1 LDYNINSIKKEGY
14 FGGTMQRG
22 QSLGDILLDKK
33 KITQAQLD
41 DAKRWQR
48 THPNEKIS
56 AILLSRG
63 IITEETMLSA
73 MAERFN
79 TSYVNTELVVRR
91 PEILKNVPEQIVK
104 RYTIM
109 PLDVKNNQI
118 VIATHDPHD
127 ISAFEDIK
135 MVTKMDVG
143 FILAPQSIIESAIDK
158 YYTNAGSFFVSTEA
172 ESRSVQMTS
181 AATQAKMTEI
191 ENRVDNTP
199 VVKLINSLIT
209 QAYMRRASD
218 IHIEP
223 FEEQILV
230 RMRIDGELVECMRLD
245 ISTLNSIVSRCK
257 ILAGINIA
265 EKRIPQD
272 GRIDFN
278 NGDINIDLRV
288 NTLPTIYGEKVNMR
302 LLATEDAALITL
314 PDLGMP
320 DKLFK
325 QFSKIIKAPNG
336 IILVTGPTGSGKST
350 TLYAVLSELNQP
362 NVNITTV
369 EDPVEKQI
377 FGVNQVQ
384 TNAKAGLTFASGLRA
399 ILRQDPDIV
408 MIGEIRDTE
417 TAEIAIRAAI
427 TGHLVLS
434 TLHTNDAASS
444 IVRLIDM
451 GVAGYMVASSLNC
464 VVAQRLVKKLCPDC
478 KKTRK
483 ITPEEQELLE
493 DKEITELCEPVGC
506 PRCAN
511 TGFKGR
517 TAIYE
522 IIEIDNELK
531 RMISE
536 GKTTDELRDF
546 ARSHGATFLADSIRT
561 LIKNGTT
568 SISEYYRLIYSI

>member
-1 LDYNINSIKKEGY
+1 
-14 FGGTMQRG
+14 MQRG
-22 QSLGDILLDKK
+22 VSLGDILLEKGH
-33 KITQAQLD
+33 ITKAHLE
-41 DAKRWQR
+41 DAKRWQK

-63 IITEETMLSA
+63 IITEECMLSA

-79 TSYVNTELVVRR
+79 TTYLNTELVVRR

-104 RYTIM
+104 KHCIM
-109 PLDVKNNQI
+109 PIDIKTGQI
-118 VIATHDPHD
+118 IIATHDPHD
-127 ISAFEDIK
+127 IGAFEDVK
-135 MVTKMDVG
+135 MVARMDVG
-143 FILAPQSIIESAIDK
+143 FVLAPKRIIESAIDK
-158 YYTNAGSFFVSTEA
+158 YYTNAGNFFVSDDATQKV
-172 ESRSVQMTS
+172 VQTTS
-181 AATQAKMTEI
+181 AATQQKLSEI
-191 ENRVDNTP
+191 ESRVDNTP

-272 GRIDFN
+272 GRIDFD
-278 NGDINIDLRV
+278 NGDISIDLRV

-320 DKLFK
+320 EHLFK
-325 QFSKIIKAPNG
+325 QFSRIIKAPNG

-350 TLYAVLSELNQP
+350 TLYAVLSELNKP

-444 IVRLIDM
+444 IIRLIDM
-451 GVAGYMVASSLNC
+451 GVASYMVASSVNC
-464 VVAQRLVKKLCPDC
+464 VVAQRLVKKLCPEC
-478 KKTRK
+478 KRRRE
-483 ITPEEQELLE
+483 IRPEEAALLH
-493 DKEITELCEPVGC
+493 DDSITHLYEPVGC
-506 PRCAN
+506 PRCGN

-522 IIEIDNELK
+522 IIEIDNDLR

-536 GKTTDELRDF
+536 GKNTEEIREF
-546 ARSHGATFLADSIRT
+546 AKEHGATFLEDSIKS
-561 LIKNGTT
+561 LIRDGTT
-568 SISEYYRLIYSI
+568 SISEFYRLIYSI

>member
-1 LDYNINSIKKEGY
+1 
-14 FGGTMQRG
+14 MQRG
-22 QSLGDILLDKK
+22 ASLGDILIEKGFVK
-33 KITQAQLD
+33 QAQLD
-41 DAKRWQR
+41 DAKRWQK

-63 IITEETMLSA
+63 IITEDAMLSA

-79 TSYVNTELVVRR
+79 TTYINTELVVRR

-104 RYTIM
+104 KHCIM
-109 PLDVKNNQI
+109 PLDVKAGQI
-118 VIATHDPHD
+118 IIATHDPHD
-127 ISAFEDIK
+127 IGAFEDVK
-135 MVTKMDVG
+135 MVTRMDVG
-143 FILAPQSIIESAIDK
+143 FVLAPQRIIESAIEK
-158 YYTNAGSFFVSTEA
+158 YYTNAGNFFVSDEA
-172 ESRSVQMTS
+172 TQKVVQQTS
-181 AATQAKMTEI
+181 AATQQKLSEI
-191 ENRVDNTP
+191 ESRVDNTP

-320 DKLFK
+320 DKLFE
-325 QFSKIIKAPNG
+325 QFSRIIKAPNG

-350 TLYAVLSELNQP
+350 TLYAVLSELNKP

-451 GVAGYMVASSLNC
+451 GVASYMVASSVNC
-464 VVAQRLVKKLCPDC
+464 VVAQRLVKKLCPEC
-478 KKTRK
+478 KRK
-483 ITPEEQELLE
+483 REIKAEEAALLKDQSITH
-493 DKEITELCEPVGC
+493 IYEPVGC
-506 PRCAN
+506 PRCGN
-511 TGFKGR
+511 TGYKGR

-522 IIEIDNELK
+522 IIEIDSDLR

-536 GKTTDELRDF
+536 GRTTEEIRDF
-546 ARSHGATFLADSIRT
+546 AKEHGATFLEDSIRT
-561 LIKNGTT
+561 LIGNGTT
-568 SISEYYRLIYSI
+568 SMSEFYRLIYSI

>member
-1 LDYNINSIKKEGY
+1 
-14 FGGTMQRG
+14 MQRG
-22 QSLGDILLDKK
+22 SSLGDILLEKGYVNK
-33 KITQAQLD
+33 AQLE
-41 DAKRWQR
+41 DAKRWQK

-63 IITEETMLSA
+63 IITEECMLSA

-79 TSYVNTELVVRR
+79 TTYLNTELVVRR

-104 RYTIM
+104 KHCII
-109 PLDVKNNQI
+109 PLDIKAGQI
-118 VIATHDPHD
+118 IIATHDPHD
-127 ISAFEDIK
+127 IGAFEDVK
-135 MVTKMDVG
+135 MVSRMDVG
-143 FILAPQSIIESAIDK
+143 FVLAPKRIIESAIDK
-158 YYTNAGSFFVSTEA
+158 YYTNAGNFFVSDDATQKV
-172 ESRSVQMTS
+172 VQTTS
-181 AATQAKMTEI
+181 AATQQKLSEI
-191 ENRVDNTP
+191 ESRVDNTP

-272 GRIDFN
+272 GRIDFD
-278 NGDINIDLRV
+278 NGDISIDLRV

-320 DKLFK
+320 EQLFK
-325 QFSKIIKAPNG
+325 QFSRIIKAPNG

-350 TLYAVLSELNQP
+350 TLYAVLSELNKP

-444 IVRLIDM
+444 IIRLIDM
-451 GVAGYMVASSLNC
+451 GVASYMVASSVNC
-464 VVAQRLVKKLCPDC
+464 VVAQRLVKKLCPEC
-478 KKTRK
+478 KRRRE
-483 ITPEEQELLE
+483 IRPEEAALLH
-493 DKEITELCEPVGC
+493 DDSITHLYEPVGC
-506 PRCAN
+506 PRCGN

-522 IIEIDNELK
+522 IIEIDNDLR

-536 GKTTDELRDF
+536 GKNTEEIREF
-546 ARSHGATFLADSIRT
+546 AKEHGATFLEDSIKS
-561 LIKNGTT
+561 LIKDGTT
-568 SISEYYRLIYSI
+568 SISEFYRLIYSI

>member
-1 LDYNINSIKKEGY
+1 
-14 FGGTMQRG
+14 MQRG
-22 QSLGDILLDKK
+22 ASLGDILIEKGFVK
-33 KITQAQLD
+33 QAQLD
-41 DAKRWQR
+41 DAKRWQK

-63 IITEETMLSA
+63 IITEDAMLSA

-79 TSYVNTELVVRR
+79 TTYINTELVVRR

-104 RYTIM
+104 KHCIM
-109 PLDVKNNQI
+109 PLDVKAGQI
-118 VIATHDPHD
+118 IIATHDPHD
-127 ISAFEDIK
+127 IGAFEDVK
-135 MVTKMDVG
+135 MVTRMDVG
-143 FILAPQSIIESAIDK
+143 FVLAPQRIIESAIEK
-158 YYTNAGSFFVSTEA
+158 YYTNAGNFFVSDEA
-172 ESRSVQMTS
+172 TQKVVQQTS
-181 AATQAKMTEI
+181 AATQQKLSEI
-191 ENRVDNTP
+191 ESRVDNTP

-320 DKLFK
+320 DKLFD
-325 QFSKIIKAPNG
+325 QFSRIIKAPNG

-350 TLYAVLSELNQP
+350 TLYAVLSELNKP

-451 GVAGYMVASSLNC
+451 GVASYMVASSVNC
-464 VVAQRLVKKLCPDC
+464 VVAQRLVKKLCPEC
-478 KKTRK
+478 KRK
-483 ITPEEQELLE
+483 REIKAEEAALLKDSSITH
-493 DKEITELCEPVGC
+493 IYEPVGC
-506 PRCAN
+506 PRCGN
-511 TGFKGR
+511 TGYKGR

-522 IIEIDNELK
+522 IIEIDSDLR

-536 GKTTDELRDF
+536 GRTTEEIRDF
-546 ARSHGATFLADSIRT
+546 AKEHGATFLEDSIRT
-561 LIKNGTT
+561 LIGNGTT
-568 SISEYYRLIYSI
+568 SMSEFYRLIYSI

>member
-1 LDYNINSIKKEGY
+1 
-14 FGGTMQRG
+14 MQRG
-22 QSLGDILLDKK
+22 VSLGDILLEKGH
-33 KITQAQLD
+33 ITKAQLE
-41 DAKRWQR
+41 DAKRWQK

-63 IITEETMLSA
+63 IITEECMLSA

-79 TSYVNTELVVRR
+79 TTYLNTELVVRR

-104 RYTIM
+104 KHCIM
-109 PLDVKNNQI
+109 PIDIKAGQI
-118 VIATHDPHD
+118 IIATHDPHD
-127 ISAFEDIK
+127 IGAFEDVK
-135 MVTKMDVG
+135 MVARMDVG
-143 FILAPQSIIESAIDK
+143 FVLAPKRIIESAIDK
-158 YYTNAGSFFVSTEA
+158 YYTNAGNFFVSDEA
-172 ESRSVQMTS
+172 TQKVVQTTS
-181 AATQAKMTEI
+181 AATQQKLSEI
-191 ENRVDNTP
+191 ESRVDNTP

-272 GRIDFN
+272 GRIDFD
-278 NGDINIDLRV
+278 NGDISIDLRV

-320 DKLFK
+320 EHLFK
-325 QFSKIIKAPNG
+325 QFSRIIKAPNG

-350 TLYAVLSELNQP
+350 TLYAVLSELNKP

-444 IVRLIDM
+444 IIRLIDM
-451 GVAGYMVASSLNC
+451 GVASYMVASSVNC
-464 VVAQRLVKKLCPDC
+464 VVAQRLVKKLCPEC
-478 KKTRK
+478 KRRRE
-483 ITPEEQELLE
+483 IRPEEAALLH
-493 DKEITELCEPVGC
+493 DDSITHLYEPVGC
-506 PRCAN
+506 PRCGN

-522 IIEIDNELK
+522 IIEIDNDLR

-536 GKTTDELRDF
+536 GKNTEEIREF
-546 ARSHGATFLADSIRT
+546 AKEHGATFLEDSIKS
-561 LIKNGTT
+561 LIKDGAT
-568 SISEYYRLIYSI
+568 SISEFYRLIYSI

>member
-1 LDYNINSIKKEGY
+1 MHQEDS
-14 FGGTMQRG
+14 MQRG
-22 QSLGDILLDKK
+22 ASLGDILLEKGF
-33 KITQAQLD
+33 ITKAQLD
-41 DAKRWQR
+41 DAKRWQK

-63 IITEETMLSA
+63 IITEDTMLSA

-104 RYTIM
+104 KHTIM
-109 PLDVKNNQI
+109 PLDIKNSQI
-118 VIATHDPHD
+118 IIATHDPHD
-127 ISAFEDIK
+127 IGAFEDMK

-143 FILAPQSIIESAIDK
+143 FILAPQRIIESAIEK
-158 YYTNAGSFFVSTEA
+158 YYTNAGTFFVSDDATQK
-172 ESRSVQMTS
+172 VIQTTS
-181 AATQAKMTEI
+181 AETQKKMTEI

-230 RMRIDGELVECMRLD
+230 RMRIDGELIECMRLD

-272 GRIDFN
+272 GRIDFD
-278 NGDINIDLRV
+278 NGDISIDLRV

-302 LLATEDAALITL
+302 LLATEDASLITL

-320 DKLFK
+320 AELFK

-350 TLYAVLSELNQP
+350 TLYAVLSELNRP

-451 GVAGYMVASSLNC
+451 GVAAYMVASSVNC
-464 VVAQRLVKKLCPDC
+464 VVAQRLVKKLCPEC
-478 KKTRK
+478 KRRREVKT
-483 ITPEEQELLE
+483 EESELLR
-493 DKEITELCEPVGC
+493 DDTITELYDPVGC
-506 PRCAN
+506 PRCGN
-511 TGFKGR
+511 TGYKGR

-522 IIEIDNELK
+522 IIEITSDLR

-536 GKTTDELRDF
+536 GHTTEEIRDF
-546 ARSHGATFLADSIRT
+546 AREHGATFLEDSIRT
-561 LIKNGTT
+561 LIANGTT
-568 SISEYYRLIYSI
+568 SINEFYRLIYSI

>member
-1 LDYNINSIKKEGY
+1 
-14 FGGTMQRG
+14 MQRG
-22 QSLGDILLDKK
+22 SSLGDILLEKGYVNK
-33 KITQAQLD
+33 AQLE
-41 DAKRWQR
+41 DAKRWQK

-56 AILLSRG
+56 SILLSRG
-63 IITEETMLSA
+63 IITEECMLSA

-79 TSYVNTELVVRR
+79 TTYLNTELVVRR

-104 RYTIM
+104 KHCIM
-109 PLDVKNNQI
+109 PLDIKAGQI
-118 VIATHDPHD
+118 IIATHDPHD
-127 ISAFEDIK
+127 IGAFEDVK
-135 MVTKMDVG
+135 MVSRMDVG
-143 FILAPQSIIESAIDK
+143 FVLAPKRIIESAIDK
-158 YYTNAGSFFVSTEA
+158 YYTNAGNFFVSDDATQKV
-172 ESRSVQMTS
+172 VQTTS
-181 AATQAKMTEI
+181 AATQQKLSEI
-191 ENRVDNTP
+191 ESRVDNTP

-223 FEEQILV
+223 FAEQILV

-272 GRIDFN
+272 GRIDFD
-278 NGDINIDLRV
+278 NGDISIDLRV

-320 DKLFK
+320 EHLFK
-325 QFSKIIKAPNG
+325 QFSRIIKAPNG

-350 TLYAVLSELNQP
+350 TLYAVLSELNKP

-444 IVRLIDM
+444 IIRLIDM
-451 GVAGYMVASSLNC
+451 GVASYMVASSVNC
-464 VVAQRLVKKLCPDC
+464 VVAQRLVKKLCPEC
-478 KKTRK
+478 KRRRE
-483 ITPEEQELLE
+483 IRPEEAALLH
-493 DKEITELCEPVGC
+493 DDSITHLYEPVGC
-506 PRCAN
+506 PRCGN

-522 IIEIDNELK
+522 IIEIDNDLR

-536 GKTTDELRDF
+536 GKNTEEIREF
-546 ARSHGATFLADSIRT
+546 AKEHGATFLEDSIKS
-561 LIKNGTT
+561 LIRDGAT
-568 SISEYYRLIYSI
+568 SISEFYRLIYSI

>member
-1 LDYNINSIKKEGY
+1 
-14 FGGTMQRG
+14 MQRG
-22 QSLGDILLDKK
+22 ASLGDILLEKGFVK
-33 KITQAQLD
+33 QAQLD
-41 DAKRWQR
+41 DAKRWQK

-63 IITEETMLSA
+63 IITEDAMLSA

-79 TSYVNTELVVRR
+79 TTYINTELVVRR

-104 RYTIM
+104 KHCIM
-109 PLDVKNNQI
+109 PLDVKAGQI
-118 VIATHDPHD
+118 IIATHDPHD
-127 ISAFEDIK
+127 IGAFEDVK
-135 MVTKMDVG
+135 MVTRMDVG
-143 FILAPQSIIESAIDK
+143 FVLAPQRIIESAIEK
-158 YYTNAGSFFVSTEA
+158 YYTNAGNFFVSDEA
-172 ESRSVQMTS
+172 TQKVVQQTS
-181 AATQAKMTEI
+181 AATQQKLSEI
-191 ENRVDNTP
+191 ESRVDNTP

-320 DKLFK
+320 DKLFD
-325 QFSKIIKAPNG
+325 QFSRIIKAPNG

-350 TLYAVLSELNQP
+350 TLYAVLSELNKP

-451 GVAGYMVASSLNC
+451 GVASYMVASSVNC
-464 VVAQRLVKKLCPDC
+464 VVAQRLVKKLCPEC
-478 KKTRK
+478 KRK
-483 ITPEEQELLE
+483 REIKAEEAALLKDSSITH
-493 DKEITELCEPVGC
+493 IYEPVGC
-506 PRCAN
+506 PRCGN
-511 TGFKGR
+511 TGYKGR

-522 IIEIDNELK
+522 IIEIDSDLR

-536 GKTTDELRDF
+536 GRTTEEIRDF
-546 ARSHGATFLADSIRT
+546 AKEHGATFLEDSIRT
-561 LIKNGTT
+561 LIGNGTT
-568 SISEYYRLIYSI
+568 SMSEFYRLIYSI

>member
-1 LDYNINSIKKEGY
+1 
-14 FGGTMQRG
+14 MQRG
-22 QSLGDILLDKK
+22 ASLGDILIEKGFVK
-33 KITQAQLD
+33 QAQLD
-41 DAKRWQR
+41 DAKRWQK

-63 IITEETMLSA
+63 IITEDAMLSA

-79 TSYVNTELVVRR
+79 TTYINTELVVRR

-104 RYTIM
+104 KHCIM
-109 PLDVKNNQI
+109 PLDVKAGQI
-118 VIATHDPHD
+118 IIATHDPHD
-127 ISAFEDIK
+127 IGAFEDVK
-135 MVTKMDVG
+135 MVTRMDVG
-143 FILAPQSIIESAIDK
+143 FVLAPQRIIESAIEK
-158 YYTNAGSFFVSTEA
+158 YYTNAGNFFVSDEA
-172 ESRSVQMTS
+172 TQKVVQQTS
-181 AATQAKMTEI
+181 AATQQKLSEI
-191 ENRVDNTP
+191 ESRVDNTP

-320 DKLFK
+320 DKLFE
-325 QFSKIIKAPNG
+325 QFSRIIKAPNG

-350 TLYAVLSELNQP
+350 TLYAVLSELNKP

-451 GVAGYMVASSLNC
+451 GVASYMVASSVNC
-464 VVAQRLVKKLCPDC
+464 VVAQRLVKKLCPEC
-478 KKTRK
+478 KRK
-483 ITPEEQELLE
+483 REIKAEEAALLKDLSITH
-493 DKEITELCEPVGC
+493 IYEPVGC
-506 PRCAN
+506 PRCGN
-511 TGFKGR
+511 TGYKGR

-522 IIEIDNELK
+522 IIEIDSDLR

-536 GKTTDELRDF
+536 GRTTEEIRDF
-546 ARSHGATFLADSIRT
+546 AKEHGATFLEDSIRT
-561 LIKNGTT
+561 LIGNGTT
-568 SISEYYRLIYSI
+568 SMSEFYRLIYSI

>member
-1 LDYNINSIKKEGY
+1 
-14 FGGTMQRG
+14 MQRG
-22 QSLGDILLDKK
+22 SSLGDILLEKGYVNK
-33 KITQAQLD
+33 AQLE
-41 DAKRWQR
+41 DAKRWQK

-63 IITEETMLSA
+63 IITEECMLSA

-79 TSYVNTELVVRR
+79 TTYLNTELVVRR

-104 RYTIM
+104 KHCIM
-109 PLDVKNNQI
+109 PIDIKAGQI
-118 VIATHDPHD
+118 IIATHDPHD
-127 ISAFEDIK
+127 IGAFEDVK
-135 MVTKMDVG
+135 MVARMDVG
-143 FILAPQSIIESAIDK
+143 FVLAPQRIIESAIDK
-158 YYTNAGSFFVSTEA
+158 YYTNAGNFFVSDEA
-172 ESRSVQMTS
+172 TQKVVQTTS
-181 AATQAKMTEI
+181 AATQQKLSEI
-191 ENRVDNTP
+191 ESRVDNTP

-272 GRIDFN
+272 GRIDFD
-278 NGDINIDLRV
+278 NGDISIDLRV

-320 DKLFK
+320 EHLFK
-325 QFSKIIKAPNG
+325 QFSRIIKAPNG

-350 TLYAVLSELNQP
+350 TLYAVLSELNKP

-444 IVRLIDM
+444 IIRLIDM
-451 GVAGYMVASSLNC
+451 GVASYMVASSVNC
-464 VVAQRLVKKLCPDC
+464 VVAQRLVKKLCPEC
-478 KKTRK
+478 KRRRE
-483 ITPEEQELLE
+483 IRPEEAALLH
-493 DKEITELCEPVGC
+493 DDSITHLYEPVGC
-506 PRCAN
+506 PRCGN

-522 IIEIDNELK
+522 IIEIDNDLR

-536 GKTTDELRDF
+536 GKNTEEIREF
-546 ARSHGATFLADSIRT
+546 AKEHGATFLEDSIKS
-561 LIKNGTT
+561 LIRDGAT
-568 SISEYYRLIYSI
+568 SISEFYRLIYSI

>member
-1 LDYNINSIKKEGY
+1 
-14 FGGTMQRG
+14 MQKG
-22 QSLGDILLDKK
+22 ISLGDILLEKK
-33 KITQAQLD
+33 QITQAQLD
-41 DAKRWQR
+41 DAKRWQK
-48 THPNEKIS
+48 THPNEKVS

-63 IITEETMLSA
+63 IITEDMMLAA

-79 TSYVNTELVVRR
+79 TTYINTELVVRR

-104 RYTIM
+104 RHCIM
-109 PLDVKNNQI
+109 PLDIKNAQI
-118 VIATHDPHD
+118 IIATHDPHD

-143 FILAPQSIIESAIDK
+143 FVLAPKSIIESAIEK
-158 YYTNAGSFFVSTEA
+158 YYTNAGSFFVSTDA
-172 ESRSVQMTS
+172 EQKTIQMTS

-191 ENRVDNTP
+191 ESRVDNTP

-223 FEEQILV
+223 FAEQILV

-245 ISTLNSIVSRCK
+245 VATLNSIVSRCK

-265 EKRIPQD
+265 EKRVPQD

-278 NGDINIDLRV
+278 NGDIDIDLRV
-288 NTLPTIYGEKVNMR
+288 STLPTIYGEKVNMR

-408 MIGEIRDTE
+408 MIGEIRDSE

-444 IVRLIDM
+444 IVRLIDI
-451 GVAGYMVASSLNC
+451 GVAPYMVAASVNC
-464 VVAQRLVKKLCPDC
+464 VVAQRLVKKLCPEC
-478 KKTRK
+478 KKRRK
-483 ITPEEQELLE
+483 VTVEEEVLLM
-493 DKEITELCEPVGC
+493 DPSITEVCEPVGC
-506 PRCAN
+506 PRCGN
-511 TGFKGR
+511 
-517 TAIYE
+517 
-522 IIEIDNELK
+522 
-531 RMISE
+531 
-536 GKTTDELRDF
+536 
-546 ARSHGATFLADSIRT
+546 
-561 LIKNGTT
+561 
-568 SISEYYRLIYSI
+568 

>member
-1 LDYNINSIKKEGY
+1 
-14 FGGTMQRG
+14 
-22 QSLGDILLDKK
+22 
-33 KITQAQLD
+33 
-41 DAKRWQR
+41 
-48 THPNEKIS
+48 
-56 AILLSRG
+56 
-63 IITEETMLSA
+63 
-73 MAERFN
+73 
-79 TSYVNTELVVRR
+79 
-91 PEILKNVPEQIVK
+91 
-104 RYTIM
+104 
-109 PLDVKNNQI
+109 
-118 VIATHDPHD
+118 
-127 ISAFEDIK
+127 
-135 MVTKMDVG
+135 
-143 FILAPQSIIESAIDK
+143 
-158 YYTNAGSFFVSTEA
+158 
-172 ESRSVQMTS
+172 
-181 AATQAKMTEI
+181 
-191 ENRVDNTP
+191 
-199 VVKLINSLIT
+199 
-209 QAYMRRASD
+209 
-218 IHIEP
+218 
-223 FEEQILV
+223 
-230 RMRIDGELVECMRLD
+230 MRIDGELVECMRLD

-320 DKLFK
+320 DKLFN
-325 QFSKIIKAPNG
+325 QFSRIIKAPNG

-350 TLYAVLSELNQP
+350 TLYAVLSELNKP

-451 GVAGYMVASSLNC
+451 GVASYMVASSVNC
-464 VVAQRLVKKLCPDC
+464 VVAQRLVKKLCPEC
-478 KKTRK
+478 KRK
-483 ITPEEQELLE
+483 REIKAEEAALLKDPSITH
-493 DKEITELCEPVGC
+493 IYEPVGC
-506 PRCAN
+506 PRCGN
-511 TGFKGR
+511 TGYKGR

-522 IIEIDNELK
+522 IIEIDSDLR

-536 GKTTDELRDF
+536 GRTTEEIRDF
-546 ARSHGATFLADSIRT
+546 AKEHGATFLEDSIRT
-561 LIKNGTT
+561 LIGNGTT
-568 SISEYYRLIYSI
+568 SMSEFYRLIYSI

>member
-1 LDYNINSIKKEGY
+1 
-14 FGGTMQRG
+14 MQRG
-22 QSLGDILLDKK
+22 VSLGDILLEKGYVNK
-33 KITQAQLD
+33 AQLE
-41 DAKRWQR
+41 DAKRWQK

-56 AILLSRG
+56 SILLSRG
-63 IITEETMLSA
+63 IITEECMLSA

-79 TSYVNTELVVRR
+79 TTYLNTELVVRR

-104 RYTIM
+104 KHCIM
-109 PLDVKNNQI
+109 PIDIKAGQI
-118 VIATHDPHD
+118 IIATHDPHD
-127 ISAFEDIK
+127 IGAFEDVK
-135 MVTKMDVG
+135 MVARMDVG
-143 FILAPQSIIESAIDK
+143 FVLAPQRIIESAIDK
-158 YYTNAGSFFVSTEA
+158 YYTNAGNFFVSDEA
-172 ESRSVQMTS
+172 TQKVVQTTS
-181 AATQAKMTEI
+181 AATQQKLSEI
-191 ENRVDNTP
+191 ESRVDNTP

-272 GRIDFN
+272 GRIDFD
-278 NGDINIDLRV
+278 NGDISIDLRV

-320 DKLFK
+320 EHLFK
-325 QFSKIIKAPNG
+325 QFSRIIKAPNG

-350 TLYAVLSELNQP
+350 TLYAVLSELNKP

-444 IVRLIDM
+444 IIRLIDM
-451 GVAGYMVASSLNC
+451 GVASYMVASSVNC
-464 VVAQRLVKKLCPDC
+464 VVAQRLVKKLCPEC
-478 KKTRK
+478 KRRRE
-483 ITPEEQELLE
+483 IRPEEAALLH
-493 DKEITELCEPVGC
+493 DDSITHLYEPVGC
-506 PRCAN
+506 PRCGN

-522 IIEIDNELK
+522 IIEIDNDLR

-536 GKTTDELRDF
+536 GKNTEEIREF
-546 ARSHGATFLADSIRT
+546 AKEHGATFLEDSIKS
-561 LIKNGTT
+561 LIKDGTT
-568 SISEYYRLIYSI
+568 SISEFYRLIYSI

>member
-1 LDYNINSIKKEGY
+1 
-14 FGGTMQRG
+14 MQRG
-22 QSLGDILLDKK
+22 SSLGDILLEKGYVNK
-33 KITQAQLD
+33 AQLE
-41 DAKRWQR
+41 DAKRWQK

-56 AILLSRG
+56 SILLSRG
-63 IITEETMLSA
+63 IITEECMLSA

-79 TSYVNTELVVRR
+79 TTYLNTELVVRR

-104 RYTIM
+104 KHCIM
-109 PLDVKNNQI
+109 PLDIKAGQI
-118 VIATHDPHD
+118 IIATHDPHD
-127 ISAFEDIK
+127 IGAFEDVK
-135 MVTKMDVG
+135 MVSRMDVG
-143 FILAPQSIIESAIDK
+143 FVLAPKRIIESAIDK
-158 YYTNAGSFFVSTEA
+158 YYTNAGNFFVSDDATQKV
-172 ESRSVQMTS
+172 VQTTS
-181 AATQAKMTEI
+181 AATQQKLSEI
-191 ENRVDNTP
+191 ESRVDNTP

-272 GRIDFN
+272 GRIDFD
-278 NGDINIDLRV
+278 NGDISIDLRV

-320 DKLFK
+320 EHLFK
-325 QFSKIIKAPNG
+325 QFSRIIKAPNG

-350 TLYAVLSELNQP
+350 TLYAVLSELNKP

-444 IVRLIDM
+444 IIRLIDM
-451 GVAGYMVASSLNC
+451 GVASYMVASSVNC
-464 VVAQRLVKKLCPDC
+464 VVAQRLVKKLCPEC
-478 KKTRK
+478 KRRRE
-483 ITPEEQELLE
+483 IRPEEAALLH
-493 DKEITELCEPVGC
+493 DDSITHLYEPVGC
-506 PRCAN
+506 PRCGN

-522 IIEIDNELK
+522 IIEIDNDLR

-536 GKTTDELRDF
+536 GKNTEEIREF
-546 ARSHGATFLADSIRT
+546 AKEHGATFLEDSIKS
-561 LIKNGTT
+561 LIKDGAT
-568 SISEYYRLIYSI
+568 SISEFYRLIYSI

>member
-1 LDYNINSIKKEGY
+1 
-14 FGGTMQRG
+14 MQRG
-22 QSLGDILLDKK
+22 SSLGDILLEKGYVNK
-33 KITQAQLD
+33 AQLE
-41 DAKRWQR
+41 DAKRWQK

-63 IITEETMLSA
+63 IITEECMLSA

-79 TSYVNTELVVRR
+79 TTYLNTELVVRR

-104 RYTIM
+104 KHCIM
-109 PLDVKNNQI
+109 PLDIKAGQI
-118 VIATHDPHD
+118 IIATHDPHD
-127 ISAFEDIK
+127 IGAFEDVK
-135 MVTKMDVG
+135 MVSRMDVG
-143 FILAPQSIIESAIDK
+143 FVLAPKRIIESAIDK
-158 YYTNAGSFFVSTEA
+158 YYTNAGNVFVSDDATQKV
-172 ESRSVQMTS
+172 VQTTS
-181 AATQAKMTEI
+181 AATQQKLSEI
-191 ENRVDNTP
+191 ESRVDNTP

-272 GRIDFN
+272 GRIDFD
-278 NGDINIDLRV
+278 NGDISIDLRV

-320 DKLFK
+320 EQLFK
-325 QFSKIIKAPNG
+325 QFSRIIKAPNG

-350 TLYAVLSELNQP
+350 TLYAVLSELNKP

-444 IVRLIDM
+444 IIRLIDM
-451 GVAGYMVASSLNC
+451 GVASYMVASSVNC
-464 VVAQRLVKKLCPDC
+464 VVAQRLVKKLCPEC
-478 KKTRK
+478 KRRRE
-483 ITPEEQELLE
+483 IRPEEAALLH
-493 DKEITELCEPVGC
+493 DDSITHLYEPVGC
-506 PRCAN
+506 PRCGN

-522 IIEIDNELK
+522 IIEIDNDLR

-536 GKTTDELRDF
+536 GKNTEEIREF
-546 ARSHGATFLADSIRT
+546 AKEHGATFLEDSIKS
-561 LIKNGTT
+561 LIKDGTT
-568 SISEYYRLIYSI
+568 SISEFYRLIYSI

>member
-1 LDYNINSIKKEGY
+1 
-14 FGGTMQRG
+14 MQRG
-22 QSLGDILLDKK
+22 SSLGDILLEKGYVNK
-33 KITQAQLD
+33 AQLE
-41 DAKRWQR
+41 DAKRWQK

-63 IITEETMLSA
+63 IITEECMLSA

-79 TSYVNTELVVRR
+79 TTYLNTELVVRR

-104 RYTIM
+104 KHCII
-109 PLDVKNNQI
+109 PLDIKAGQI
-118 VIATHDPHD
+118 IIATHDPHD
-127 ISAFEDIK
+127 IGAFEDVK
-135 MVTKMDVG
+135 MVSRMDVG
-143 FILAPQSIIESAIDK
+143 FVLAPKRIIESAIDK
-158 YYTNAGSFFVSTEA
+158 YYTNAGNFFVSDDATQKV
-172 ESRSVQMTS
+172 VQTTS
-181 AATQAKMTEI
+181 AATQQKLSEI
-191 ENRVDNTP
+191 ESRVDNTP

-223 FEEQILV
+223 FAEQILV

-272 GRIDFN
+272 GRIDFD
-278 NGDINIDLRV
+278 NGDISIDLRV

-320 DKLFK
+320 EQLFK
-325 QFSKIIKAPNG
+325 QFSRIIKAPNG

-350 TLYAVLSELNQP
+350 TLYAVLSELNKP

-444 IVRLIDM
+444 IIRLIDM
-451 GVAGYMVASSLNC
+451 GVASYMVASSVNC
-464 VVAQRLVKKLCPDC
+464 VVAQRLVKKLCPEC
-478 KKTRK
+478 KRRRE
-483 ITPEEQELLE
+483 IRPEEAALLH
-493 DKEITELCEPVGC
+493 DDSITHLYEPVGC
-506 PRCAN
+506 PRCGN

-522 IIEIDNELK
+522 IIEIDNDLR

-536 GKTTDELRDF
+536 GKNTEEIREF
-546 ARSHGATFLADSIRT
+546 AKEHGATFLEDSIKS
-561 LIKNGTT
+561 LIKDGTT
-568 SISEYYRLIYSI
+568 SISEFYRLIYSI

>member
-1 LDYNINSIKKEGY
+1 
-14 FGGTMQRG
+14 MQRG
-22 QSLGDILLDKK
+22 SSLGDILLEKGYVNK
-33 KITQAQLD
+33 AQLE
-41 DAKRWQR
+41 DAKRWQK

-63 IITEETMLSA
+63 IITEECMLSA

-79 TSYVNTELVVRR
+79 TTYLNTELVVRR

-104 RYTIM
+104 KHCIM
-109 PLDVKNNQI
+109 PIDIKAGQI
-118 VIATHDPHD
+118 IIATHDPHD
-127 ISAFEDIK
+127 IGAFEDVK
-135 MVTKMDVG
+135 MVSRMDVG
-143 FILAPQSIIESAIDK
+143 FVLAPKRIIESAIDK
-158 YYTNAGSFFVSTEA
+158 YYTNAGNFFVSDEA
-172 ESRSVQMTS
+172 TQKVVQTTS
-181 AATQAKMTEI
+181 AATQQKLSEI
-191 ENRVDNTP
+191 ESRVDNTP

-272 GRIDFN
+272 GRIDFD
-278 NGDINIDLRV
+278 NGDISIDLRV

-320 DKLFK
+320 EHLFK
-325 QFSKIIKAPNG
+325 QFSRIIKAPNG

-350 TLYAVLSELNQP
+350 TLYAVLSELNKP

-444 IVRLIDM
+444 IIRLIDM
-451 GVAGYMVASSLNC
+451 GVASYMVASSVNC
-464 VVAQRLVKKLCPDC
+464 VVAQRLVKKLCPEC
-478 KKTRK
+478 KRRRE
-483 ITPEEQELLE
+483 IRPEEAALLH
-493 DKEITELCEPVGC
+493 DDSITHLYEPVGC
-506 PRCAN
+506 PRCGN

-522 IIEIDNELK
+522 IIEIDNDLR

-536 GKTTDELRDF
+536 GKNTEEIREF
-546 ARSHGATFLADSIRT
+546 AKEHGATFLEDSIKS
-561 LIKNGTT
+561 LIKDGTT
-568 SISEYYRLIYSI
+568 SISEFYRLIYSI

>member
-1 LDYNINSIKKEGY
+1 MD
-14 FGGTMQRG
+14 RG
-22 QSLGDILLDKK
+22 ISLGEILLQKNQ
-33 KITQAQLD
+33 ITQAQLD
-41 DAKRWQR
+41 DAIRWQK
-48 THPNEKIS
+48 THPNEKVS

-63 IITEETMLSA
+63 IITEDVMLA
-73 MAERFN
+73 ALAERFN
-79 TSYVNTELVVRR
+79 TSYINTELVVRR

-104 RYTIM
+104 RHKIM
-109 PLDVKNNQI
+109 PLDIKNSQI
-118 VIATHDPHD
+118 IIATNNPHD

-143 FILAPQSIIESAIDK
+143 FILAPLRIIESAIEK
-158 YYTNAGSFFVSTEA
+158 YYTNAGNFFVSDEA
-172 ESRSVQMTS
+172 QQKQVQMVS
-181 AATQAKMTEI
+181 ASTQAKMTEI

-199 VVKLINSLIT
+199 VVKLINSIIT

-230 RMRIDGELVECMRLD
+230 RMRIDGDLIECMRLD

-272 GRIDFN
+272 GRIDFI
-278 NGDINIDLRV
+278 NGDIDIDLRV

-302 LLATEDAALITL
+302 LLATDDAALIRL

-320 DKLFK
+320 QKLFE

-350 TLYAVLSELNQP
+350 TLYAVLSELNKP

-384 TNAKAGLTFASGLRA
+384 TNAKAGLTFATGLRA

-408 MIGEIRDTE
+408 MIGEIRDAE

-444 IVRLIDM
+444 IVRLVDI
-451 GVAGYMVASSLNC
+451 GVAPYMVAASLNC

-478 KKTRK
+478 KKKRK
-483 ITPEEQELLE
+483 VHADEEVLLM
-493 DKEITELCEPVGC
+493 DKEIKEVYDPVGC
-506 PRCAN
+506 PRCGN
-511 TGFKGR
+511 TGYKGR

-522 IIEIDNELK
+522 IIEIGPELK

-536 GKTTDELRDF
+536 GHTTDDIRNF
-546 ARSHGATFLADSIRT
+546 AREQGATFLDDSIKA
-561 LIKNGTT
+561 LIKSGVT
-568 SISEYYRLIYSI
+568 SMSEFFRLIYSI

>member
-1 LDYNINSIKKEGY
+1 
-14 FGGTMQRG
+14 MQRG
-22 QSLGDILLDKK
+22 ASLGDILIEKGFIK
-33 KITQAQLD
+33 QAQLD
-41 DAKRWQR
+41 DAKRWQK

-63 IITEETMLSA
+63 IITEDAMLSA

-79 TSYVNTELVVRR
+79 TTYINTELVVRR

-104 RYTIM
+104 KHCIM
-109 PLDVKNNQI
+109 PLDVKAGQI
-118 VIATHDPHD
+118 IIATHDPHD
-127 ISAFEDIK
+127 IGAFEDVK
-135 MVTKMDVG
+135 MVTRMDVG
-143 FILAPQSIIESAIDK
+143 FVLAPQRIIESAIEK
-158 YYTNAGSFFVSTEA
+158 YYTNAGNFFVSDEA
-172 ESRSVQMTS
+172 TQKVVQQTS
-181 AATQAKMTEI
+181 AATQQKLSEI
-191 ENRVDNTP
+191 ESRVDNTP

-320 DKLFK
+320 DKLFE
-325 QFSKIIKAPNG
+325 QFSRIIKAPNG

-350 TLYAVLSELNQP
+350 TLYAVLSELNKP

-451 GVAGYMVASSLNC
+451 GVASYMVASSVNC
-464 VVAQRLVKKLCPDC
+464 VVAQRLVKKLCPEC
-478 KKTRK
+478 KRK
-483 ITPEEQELLE
+483 REIKAEEAALLKDQSITH
-493 DKEITELCEPVGC
+493 IYEPVGC
-506 PRCAN
+506 PRCGN
-511 TGFKGR
+511 TGYKGR

-522 IIEIDNELK
+522 IIEIDSDLR

-536 GKTTDELRDF
+536 GRTTEEIRDF
-546 ARSHGATFLADSIRT
+546 AKEHGATFLEDSIRT
-561 LIKNGTT
+561 LIGNGTT
-568 SISEYYRLIYSI
+568 SMSEFYRLIYSI

>member
-1 LDYNINSIKKEGY
+1 
-14 FGGTMQRG
+14 MQRG
-22 QSLGDILLDKK
+22 VSLGDILLEKGH
-33 KITQAQLD
+33 ITKAQLE
-41 DAKRWQR
+41 DAKRWQK

-63 IITEETMLSA
+63 IITEECMLSA

-79 TSYVNTELVVRR
+79 TSYLNTELVVRR

-104 RYTIM
+104 KHCIM
-109 PLDVKNNQI
+109 PIDIKAGQI
-118 VIATHDPHD
+118 IIATHDPHD
-127 ISAFEDIK
+127 IGAFEDVK
-135 MVTKMDVG
+135 MVARMDVG
-143 FILAPQSIIESAIDK
+143 FVLAPKRIIESAIDK
-158 YYTNAGSFFVSTEA
+158 YYTNAGNFFVSDDATQKV
-172 ESRSVQMTS
+172 VQTTS
-181 AATQAKMTEI
+181 AATQQKLSEI
-191 ENRVDNTP
+191 ESRVDNTP

-272 GRIDFN
+272 GRIDFD
-278 NGDINIDLRV
+278 NGDISIDLRV

-320 DKLFK
+320 EHLFK
-325 QFSKIIKAPNG
+325 QFSRIIKAPNG

-350 TLYAVLSELNQP
+350 TLYAVLSELNKP

-444 IVRLIDM
+444 IIRLIDM
-451 GVAGYMVASSLNC
+451 GVASYMVASSVNC
-464 VVAQRLVKKLCPDC
+464 VVAQRLVKKLCPEC
-478 KKTRK
+478 KRRRE
-483 ITPEEQELLE
+483 IRPEEAALLH
-493 DKEITELCEPVGC
+493 DDSITHLYEPVGC
-506 PRCAN
+506 PRCGN

-522 IIEIDNELK
+522 IIEIDNDLR

-536 GKTTDELRDF
+536 GKNTEEIRDF
-546 ARSHGATFLADSIRT
+546 AKEHGATFLEDSIKS
-561 LIKNGTT
+561 LIKDGTT
-568 SISEYYRLIYSI
+568 SISEFYRLIYSI

>member
-1 LDYNINSIKKEGY
+1 
-14 FGGTMQRG
+14 MQRG
-22 QSLGDILLDKK
+22 SSLGDILLEKGYVNK
-33 KITQAQLD
+33 AQLE
-41 DAKRWQR
+41 DAKRWQK

-56 AILLSRG
+56 SILLSRG
-63 IITEETMLSA
+63 IITEECMLSA

-79 TSYVNTELVVRR
+79 TTYLNTELVVRR

-104 RYTIM
+104 KHCIM
-109 PLDVKNNQI
+109 PIDIKAGQI
-118 VIATHDPHD
+118 IIATHDPHD
-127 ISAFEDIK
+127 IGAFEDVK
-135 MVTKMDVG
+135 MVSRMDVG
-143 FILAPQSIIESAIDK
+143 FVLAPKRIIESAIDK
-158 YYTNAGSFFVSTEA
+158 YYTNAGNFFVSDDATQKV
-172 ESRSVQMTS
+172 VQTTS
-181 AATQAKMTEI
+181 AATQQKLSEI
-191 ENRVDNTP
+191 ESRVDNTP

-272 GRIDFN
+272 GRIDFD
-278 NGDINIDLRV
+278 NGDISIDLRV

-320 DKLFK
+320 EHLFK
-325 QFSKIIKAPNG
+325 QFSRIIKAPNG

-350 TLYAVLSELNQP
+350 TLYAVLSELNKP

-444 IVRLIDM
+444 IIRLIDM
-451 GVAGYMVASSLNC
+451 GVASYMVASSVNC
-464 VVAQRLVKKLCPDC
+464 VVAQRLVKKLCPEC
-478 KKTRK
+478 KRRRE
-483 ITPEEQELLE
+483 IRPEEAALLH
-493 DKEITELCEPVGC
+493 DDSITHLYEPVGC
-506 PRCAN
+506 PRCGN

-522 IIEIDNELK
+522 IIEIDNDLR

-536 GKTTDELRDF
+536 GKNTEEIREF
-546 ARSHGATFLADSIRT
+546 AKEHGATFLEDSIKS
-561 LIKNGTT
+561 LIKDGAT
-568 SISEYYRLIYSI
+568 SISEFYRLIYSI

>member
-1 LDYNINSIKKEGY
+1 
-14 FGGTMQRG
+14 MQRG
-22 QSLGDILLDKK
+22 VSLGDILLEKGH
-33 KITQAQLD
+33 ITKAQLE
-41 DAKRWQR
+41 DAKRWQK

-63 IITEETMLSA
+63 IITEECMLSA

-79 TSYVNTELVVRR
+79 TTYLNTELVVRR

-104 RYTIM
+104 KHCIM
-109 PLDVKNNQI
+109 PIDIKAGQI
-118 VIATHDPHD
+118 IIATHDPHD
-127 ISAFEDIK
+127 IGAFEDVK
-135 MVTKMDVG
+135 MVSRMDVG
-143 FILAPQSIIESAIDK
+143 FVLAPKRIIESAIDK
-158 YYTNAGSFFVSTEA
+158 YYTNAGNFFVSDEA
-172 ESRSVQMTS
+172 TQKVVQTTS
-181 AATQAKMTEI
+181 AATQQKLSEI
-191 ENRVDNTP
+191 ESRVDNTP

-272 GRIDFN
+272 GRIDFD
-278 NGDINIDLRV
+278 NGDISIDLRV

-320 DKLFK
+320 EHLFK
-325 QFSKIIKAPNG
+325 QFSRIIKAPNG

-350 TLYAVLSELNQP
+350 TLYAVLSELNKP

-444 IVRLIDM
+444 IIRLIDM
-451 GVAGYMVASSLNC
+451 GVASYMVASSVNC
-464 VVAQRLVKKLCPDC
+464 VVAQRLVKKLCPEC
-478 KKTRK
+478 KRRRE
-483 ITPEEQELLE
+483 IRPEEAALLH
-493 DKEITELCEPVGC
+493 DDSITHLYEPVGC
-506 PRCAN
+506 PRCGN

-522 IIEIDNELK
+522 IIEIDNDLR

-536 GKTTDELRDF
+536 GKNTEEIREF
-546 ARSHGATFLADSIRT
+546 AKEHGATFLEDSIKS
-561 LIKNGTT
+561 LIKDGTT
-568 SISEYYRLIYSI
+568 SISEFYRLIYSI

>member
-1 LDYNINSIKKEGY
+1 
-14 FGGTMQRG
+14 MQRG
-22 QSLGDILLDKK
+22 VSLGDILLEKGH
-33 KITQAQLD
+33 ITKAQLE
-41 DAKRWQR
+41 DAKRWQK

-63 IITEETMLSA
+63 IITEECMLSA

-79 TSYVNTELVVRR
+79 TTYLNTELVVRR

-104 RYTIM
+104 KHCIM
-109 PLDVKNNQI
+109 PIDIKAGQI
-118 VIATHDPHD
+118 IIATHDPHD
-127 ISAFEDIK
+127 IGAFEDVK
-135 MVTKMDVG
+135 MVSRMDVG
-143 FILAPQSIIESAIDK
+143 FVLAPQRIIESAIDK
-158 YYTNAGSFFVSTEA
+158 YYTNAGNFFVSDDATQKV
-172 ESRSVQMTS
+172 VQTTS
-181 AATQAKMTEI
+181 AATQQKLSEI
-191 ENRVDNTP
+191 ESRVDNTP

-272 GRIDFN
+272 GRIDFD
-278 NGDINIDLRV
+278 NGDISIDLRV

-320 DKLFK
+320 EHLFK
-325 QFSKIIKAPNG
+325 QFSRIIKAPNG

-350 TLYAVLSELNQP
+350 TLYAVLSELNKP

-444 IVRLIDM
+444 IIRLIDM
-451 GVAGYMVASSLNC
+451 GVASYMVASSVNC
-464 VVAQRLVKKLCPDC
+464 VVAQRLVKKLCPEC
-478 KKTRK
+478 KRRRE
-483 ITPEEQELLE
+483 IRPEEAALLH
-493 DKEITELCEPVGC
+493 DDSITHLYEPVGC
-506 PRCAN
+506 PRCGN

-522 IIEIDNELK
+522 IIEIDNDLR

-536 GKTTDELRDF
+536 GKNTEEIREF
-546 ARSHGATFLADSIRT
+546 AKEHGATFLEDSIKS
-561 LIKNGTT
+561 LIKDGTT
-568 SISEYYRLIYSI
+568 SISEFYRLIYSI

>member
-1 LDYNINSIKKEGY
+1 
-14 FGGTMQRG
+14 MQRG
-22 QSLGDILLDKK
+22 ASLGDILIEKGFVK
-33 KITQAQLD
+33 QAQLD
-41 DAKRWQR
+41 DAKRWQK

-63 IITEETMLSA
+63 IITEDAMLSA

-79 TSYVNTELVVRR
+79 TTYINTELVVRR

-104 RYTIM
+104 KHCIM
-109 PLDVKNNQI
+109 PLDVKAGQI
-118 VIATHDPHD
+118 IIATHDPHD
-127 ISAFEDIK
+127 IGAFEDVK
-135 MVTKMDVG
+135 MVTRMDVG
-143 FILAPQSIIESAIDK
+143 FVLAPQRIIESAIEK
-158 YYTNAGSFFVSTEA
+158 YYTNAGNFFVSDE
-172 ESRSVQMTS
+172 
-181 AATQAKMTEI
+181 ATQKVVQQTSVATQQKLSEI
-191 ENRVDNTP
+191 ESRVDNTP

-320 DKLFK
+320 DKLFD
-325 QFSKIIKAPNG
+325 QFSRIIKAPNG

-350 TLYAVLSELNQP
+350 TLYAVLSELNKP

-451 GVAGYMVASSLNC
+451 GVASYMVASSVNC
-464 VVAQRLVKKLCPDC
+464 VVAQRLVKKLCPEC
-478 KKTRK
+478 KRK
-483 ITPEEQELLE
+483 REIKAEEAALLK
-493 DKEITELCEPVGC
+493 DPSSTHIYEPVGC
-506 PRCAN
+506 PRCGN
-511 TGFKGR
+511 TGYKGR

-522 IIEIDNELK
+522 IIEIDSDLR

-536 GKTTDELRDF
+536 GRTTEEIRDF
-546 ARSHGATFLADSIRT
+546 AKEHGATFLEDSIRT
-561 LIKNGTT
+561 LIGNGTT
-568 SISEYYRLIYSI
+568 SMSEFYRLIYSI

>member
-1 LDYNINSIKKEGY
+1 
-14 FGGTMQRG
+14 MQRG
-22 QSLGDILLDKK
+22 VSLGDILLEKGYVNK
-33 KITQAQLD
+33 AQLE
-41 DAKRWQR
+41 DAKRWQK

-63 IITEETMLSA
+63 IITEECMLSA

-79 TSYVNTELVVRR
+79 TTYLNTELVVRR

-104 RYTIM
+104 KHCII
-109 PLDVKNNQI
+109 PLDIKAGQI
-118 VIATHDPHD
+118 IIATHDPHD
-127 ISAFEDIK
+127 IGAFEDVK
-135 MVTKMDVG
+135 MVSRMDVG
-143 FILAPQSIIESAIDK
+143 FVLAPKRIIESAIDK
-158 YYTNAGSFFVSTEA
+158 YYTNAGNFFVSDEA
-172 ESRSVQMTS
+172 TQKVVQTTS
-181 AATQAKMTEI
+181 AATQQKLSEI
-191 ENRVDNTP
+191 ESRVDNTP

-272 GRIDFN
+272 GRIDFD
-278 NGDINIDLRV
+278 NGDISIDLRV

-320 DKLFK
+320 EQLFK
-325 QFSKIIKAPNG
+325 QFSRIIKAPNG

-350 TLYAVLSELNQP
+350 TLYAVLSELNKP

-444 IVRLIDM
+444 IIRLIDM
-451 GVAGYMVASSLNC
+451 GVASYMVASSVNC
-464 VVAQRLVKKLCPDC
+464 VVAQRLVKKLCPEC
-478 KKTRK
+478 KRRRE
-483 ITPEEQELLE
+483 IRPEEAALLH
-493 DKEITELCEPVGC
+493 DDSITHLYEPVGC
-506 PRCAN
+506 PRCGN

-522 IIEIDNELK
+522 IIEIDNDLR

-536 GKTTDELRDF
+536 GKNTEEIREF
-546 ARSHGATFLADSIRT
+546 AKEHGATFLEDSIKS
-561 LIKNGTT
+561 LIKDGTT
-568 SISEYYRLIYSI
+568 SISEFYRLIYSI

>member
-1 LDYNINSIKKEGY
+1 
-14 FGGTMQRG
+14 MQRG
-22 QSLGDILLDKK
+22 ASLGDILLEKGFVK
-33 KITQAQLD
+33 QAQLD
-41 DAKRWQR
+41 DAKRWQK

-63 IITEETMLSA
+63 IITEDAMLSA

-79 TSYVNTELVVRR
+79 TTYINTELVVRR

-104 RYTIM
+104 KHCIM
-109 PLDVKNNQI
+109 PLDVKAGQI
-118 VIATHDPHD
+118 IIATHDPHD
-127 ISAFEDIK
+127 IGAFEDVK
-135 MVTKMDVG
+135 MVTRMDVG
-143 FILAPQSIIESAIDK
+143 FVLAPQRIIESAIEK
-158 YYTNAGSFFVSTEA
+158 YYTNAGNFFVSDEA
-172 ESRSVQMTS
+172 TQKVVQQTS
-181 AATQAKMTEI
+181 AATQQKLSEI
-191 ENRVDNTP
+191 ESRVDNTP

-320 DKLFK
+320 DKLFD
-325 QFSKIIKAPNG
+325 QFSRIIKAPNG

-350 TLYAVLSELNQP
+350 TLYAVLSELNKP

-451 GVAGYMVASSLNC
+451 GVASYMVASSVNC
-464 VVAQRLVKKLCPDC
+464 VVAQRLVKKLCPEC
-478 KKTRK
+478 KRK
-483 ITPEEQELLE
+483 REIKAEEAALLK
-493 DKEITELCEPVGC
+493 DPSTTHIYEPVGC
-506 PRCAN
+506 PRCGN
-511 TGFKGR
+511 TGYKGR

-522 IIEIDNELK
+522 IIEIDSDLR

-536 GKTTDELRDF
+536 GRTTEEIRDF
-546 ARSHGATFLADSIRT
+546 AKEHGATFLEDSIRS
-561 LIKNGTT
+561 LIGNGTT
-568 SISEYYRLIYSI
+568 SMSEFYRLIYSI

>member
-1 LDYNINSIKKEGY
+1 
-14 FGGTMQRG
+14 MQRG
-22 QSLGDILLDKK
+22 SSLGDILLEKGYVNK
-33 KITQAQLD
+33 AQLE
-41 DAKRWQR
+41 DAKRWQK

-63 IITEETMLSA
+63 IITEECMLSA

-79 TSYVNTELVVRR
+79 TSYLNTELVVRR

-104 RYTIM
+104 KHCIM
-109 PLDVKNNQI
+109 PIDIKAGQI
-118 VIATHDPHD
+118 IIATHDPHD
-127 ISAFEDIK
+127 IGAFEDVK
-135 MVTKMDVG
+135 MVARMDVG
-143 FILAPQSIIESAIDK
+143 FVLAPKRIIESAIDK
-158 YYTNAGSFFVSTEA
+158 YYTNAGNFFVSDEA
-172 ESRSVQMTS
+172 TQKVVQTTS
-181 AATQAKMTEI
+181 AATQQKLSEI
-191 ENRVDNTP
+191 ESRVDNTP

-272 GRIDFN
+272 GRIDFD
-278 NGDINIDLRV
+278 NGDISIDLRV

-320 DKLFK
+320 EHLFK
-325 QFSKIIKAPNG
+325 QFSRIIKAPNG

-350 TLYAVLSELNQP
+350 TLYAVLSELNKP

-444 IVRLIDM
+444 IIRLIDM
-451 GVAGYMVASSLNC
+451 GVASYMVASSVNC
-464 VVAQRLVKKLCPDC
+464 VVAQRLVKKLCPEC
-478 KKTRK
+478 KRRRE
-483 ITPEEQELLE
+483 IRPEEAALLH
-493 DKEITELCEPVGC
+493 DDSITHLYEPVGC
-506 PRCAN
+506 PRCGN

-522 IIEIDNELK
+522 IIEIDNDLR

-536 GKTTDELRDF
+536 GKNTEEIREF
-546 ARSHGATFLADSIRT
+546 AKEHGATFLEDSIKS
-561 LIKNGTT
+561 LIKDGTT
-568 SISEYYRLIYSI
+568 SISEFYRLIYSI

>member
-1 LDYNINSIKKEGY
+1 
-14 FGGTMQRG
+14 MQRG
-22 QSLGDILLDKK
+22 SSLGDILLEKGYVNK
-33 KITQAQLD
+33 AQLE
-41 DAKRWQR
+41 DAKRWQK

-56 AILLSRG
+56 SILLSRG
-63 IITEETMLSA
+63 IITEECMLSA

-79 TSYVNTELVVRR
+79 TTYLNTELVVRR

-104 RYTIM
+104 KHCIM
-109 PLDVKNNQI
+109 PLDIKAGQI
-118 VIATHDPHD
+118 IIATHDPHD
-127 ISAFEDIK
+127 IGAFEDVK
-135 MVTKMDVG
+135 MVSRMDVG
-143 FILAPQSIIESAIDK
+143 FVLAPKRIIESAIDK
-158 YYTNAGSFFVSTEA
+158 YYTNAGNFFVSDDATQKV
-172 ESRSVQMTS
+172 VQTTS
-181 AATQAKMTEI
+181 AATQQKLSEI
-191 ENRVDNTP
+191 ESRVDNTP

-223 FEEQILV
+223 FAEQILV

-272 GRIDFN
+272 GRIDFD
-278 NGDINIDLRV
+278 NGDISIDLRV

-320 DKLFK
+320 EQLFK
-325 QFSKIIKAPNG
+325 QFSRIIKAPNG

-350 TLYAVLSELNQP
+350 TLYAVLSELNKP

-444 IVRLIDM
+444 IIRLIDM
-451 GVAGYMVASSLNC
+451 GVASYMVASSVNC
-464 VVAQRLVKKLCPDC
+464 VVAQRLVKKLCPEC
-478 KKTRK
+478 KRRRE
-483 ITPEEQELLE
+483 IRPEEAALLH
-493 DKEITELCEPVGC
+493 DDSITHLYEPVGC
-506 PRCAN
+506 PRCGN

-522 IIEIDNELK
+522 IIEIDNDLR

-536 GKTTDELRDF
+536 GKNTEEIREF
-546 ARSHGATFLADSIRT
+546 AKEHGATFLEDSIKS
-561 LIKNGTT
+561 LIKDGTT
-568 SISEYYRLIYSI
+568 SISEFYRLIYSI

>member
-1 LDYNINSIKKEGY
+1 
-14 FGGTMQRG
+14 MQRG
-22 QSLGDILLDKK
+22 VSLGDILLEKGH
-33 KITQAQLD
+33 ITKAQLE
-41 DAKRWQR
+41 DAKRWQK

-63 IITEETMLSA
+63 IITEECMLSA

-79 TSYVNTELVVRR
+79 TSYLNTELVVRR

-104 RYTIM
+104 KHCIM
-109 PLDVKNNQI
+109 PIDIKAGQI
-118 VIATHDPHD
+118 IIATHDPHD
-127 ISAFEDIK
+127 IGAFEDVK
-135 MVTKMDVG
+135 MVSRMDVG
-143 FILAPQSIIESAIDK
+143 FVLAPKRIIESAIDK
-158 YYTNAGSFFVSTEA
+158 YYTNAGNFFVSDEA
-172 ESRSVQMTS
+172 TQKVVQTTS
-181 AATQAKMTEI
+181 AATQQKLSEI
-191 ENRVDNTP
+191 ESRVDNTP

-272 GRIDFN
+272 GRIDFD
-278 NGDINIDLRV
+278 NGDISIDLRV

-320 DKLFK
+320 EHLFK
-325 QFSKIIKAPNG
+325 QFSRIIKAPNG

-350 TLYAVLSELNQP
+350 TLYAVLSELNKP

-444 IVRLIDM
+444 IIRLIDM
-451 GVAGYMVASSLNC
+451 GVASYMVASSVNC
-464 VVAQRLVKKLCPDC
+464 VVAQRLVKKLCPEC
-478 KKTRK
+478 KRRRE
-483 ITPEEQELLE
+483 IRPEEAALLH
-493 DKEITELCEPVGC
+493 DDSITHLYEPVGC
-506 PRCAN
+506 PRCGN

-522 IIEIDNELK
+522 IIEIDNDLR

-536 GKTTDELRDF
+536 GKNTEEIREF
-546 ARSHGATFLADSIRT
+546 AKEHGATFLEDSIKS
-561 LIKNGTT
+561 LIKDGTT
-568 SISEYYRLIYSI
+568 SISEFYRLIYSI

>member
-1 LDYNINSIKKEGY
+1 
-14 FGGTMQRG
+14 MQRG
-22 QSLGDILLDKK
+22 VSLGDILLEKGH
-33 KITQAQLD
+33 ITKAQLE
-41 DAKRWQR
+41 DAKRWQK

-63 IITEETMLSA
+63 IITEECMLSA

-79 TSYVNTELVVRR
+79 TTYLNTELVVRR

-104 RYTIM
+104 KHCIM
-109 PLDVKNNQI
+109 PIDIKAGQI
-118 VIATHDPHD
+118 IIATHDPHD
-127 ISAFEDIK
+127 IGAFEDVK
-135 MVTKMDVG
+135 MVSRMDVG
-143 FILAPQSIIESAIDK
+143 FVLAPKRIIESAIDK
-158 YYTNAGSFFVSTEA
+158 YYTNAGNFFVSDEA
-172 ESRSVQMTS
+172 TQKVVQTTS
-181 AATQAKMTEI
+181 AATQQKLSEI
-191 ENRVDNTP
+191 ESRVDNTP

-272 GRIDFN
+272 GRIDFD
-278 NGDINIDLRV
+278 NGDISIDLRV

-320 DKLFK
+320 EHLFK
-325 QFSKIIKAPNG
+325 QFSRIIKAPNG

-350 TLYAVLSELNQP
+350 TLYAVLSELNKP

-444 IVRLIDM
+444 IIRLIDM
-451 GVAGYMVASSLNC
+451 GVASYMVASSVNC
-464 VVAQRLVKKLCPDC
+464 VVAQRLVKKLCPEC
-478 KKTRK
+478 KRRRE
-483 ITPEEQELLE
+483 IRPEEAALLH
-493 DKEITELCEPVGC
+493 DDSITHLYEPVGC
-506 PRCAN
+506 PRCGN

-522 IIEIDNELK
+522 IIEIDNDLR

-536 GKTTDELRDF
+536 GKNTEEIREF
-546 ARSHGATFLADSIRT
+546 AKEHGATFLEDSIKS
-561 LIKNGTT
+561 LIRDGAT
-568 SISEYYRLIYSI
+568 SISEFYRLIYSI

>member
-1 LDYNINSIKKEGY
+1 
-14 FGGTMQRG
+14 MQRG
-22 QSLGDILLDKK
+22 SSLGDILLEKGYVNK
-33 KITQAQLD
+33 AQLE
-41 DAKRWQR
+41 DAKRWQK

-63 IITEETMLSA
+63 IITEECMLSA

-79 TSYVNTELVVRR
+79 TSYLNTELVVRR

-104 RYTIM
+104 KHCIM
-109 PLDVKNNQI
+109 PIDIKAGQI
-118 VIATHDPHD
+118 IIATHDPHD
-127 ISAFEDIK
+127 IGAFEDVK
-135 MVTKMDVG
+135 MVSRMDVG
-143 FILAPQSIIESAIDK
+143 FVLAPKRIIESAIDK
-158 YYTNAGSFFVSTEA
+158 YYTNAGNFFVSDEA
-172 ESRSVQMTS
+172 TQKVVQTTS
-181 AATQAKMTEI
+181 AATQQKLSEI
-191 ENRVDNTP
+191 ESRVDNTP

-272 GRIDFN
+272 GRIDFD
-278 NGDINIDLRV
+278 NGDISIDLRV

-320 DKLFK
+320 EHLFK
-325 QFSKIIKAPNG
+325 QFSRIIKAPNG

-350 TLYAVLSELNQP
+350 TLYAVLSELNKP

-444 IVRLIDM
+444 IIRLIDM
-451 GVAGYMVASSLNC
+451 GVASYMVASSVNC
-464 VVAQRLVKKLCPDC
+464 VVAQRLVKKLCPEC
-478 KKTRK
+478 KRRRE
-483 ITPEEQELLE
+483 IRPEEAALLH
-493 DKEITELCEPVGC
+493 DDSITHLYEPVGC
-506 PRCAN
+506 PRCGN

-522 IIEIDNELK
+522 IIEIDNDLR

-536 GKTTDELRDF
+536 GKNTEEIREF
-546 ARSHGATFLADSIRT
+546 AKEHGATFLEDSIKS
-561 LIKNGTT
+561 LIKDGAT
-568 SISEYYRLIYSI
+568 SISEFYRLIYSI

>member
-1 LDYNINSIKKEGY
+1 
-14 FGGTMQRG
+14 MQRG
-22 QSLGDILLDKK
+22 ASLGEILVEKGH
-33 KITQAQLD
+33 INNAQLE
-41 DAKRWQR
+41 DAKRWQK

-63 IITEETMLSA
+63 IITEDTMLSA

-79 TSYVNTELVVRR
+79 TTYINTELVVRR

-104 RYTIM
+104 KHTIM
-109 PLDVKNNQI
+109 PLDIKNSQI
-118 VIATHDPHD
+118 IIATHDPHD
-127 ISAFEDIK
+127 IGAFEDIK

-143 FILAPQSIIESAIDK
+143 FVLAPQRIIESAIDK
-158 YYTNAGSFFVSTEA
+158 YYTNAGTFFVSDDASQKAMQT
-172 ESRSVQMTS
+172 TS
-181 AATQAKMTEI
+181 SATQQKMSEI
-191 ENRVDNTP
+191 ESRVDNTP

-272 GRIDFN
+272 GRIDFD
-278 NGDINIDLRV
+278 NGDISLDLRV

-320 DKLFK
+320 EHLFK

-350 TLYAVLSELNQP
+350 TLYAVLAELNRP

-451 GVAGYMVASSLNC
+451 GVAPYMVGSSVNC

-478 KKTRK
+478 KRRRDIK
-483 ITPEEQELLE
+483 PEESALLK
-493 DKEITELCEPVGC
+493 DDSITELYEPVGC
-506 PRCAN
+506 PRCGN
-511 TGFKGR
+511 TGYKGR

-522 IIEIDNELK
+522 IIEIDSDLR
-531 RMISE
+531 RMVSE
-536 GKTTDELRDF
+536 GRTTEEIRDF
-546 ARSHGATFLADSIRT
+546 AKAHGATFLEDSIRT
-561 LIKNGTT
+561 VIKNGIT
-568 SISEYYRLIYSI
+568 SISEFYRLIYSI

>member
-1 LDYNINSIKKEGY
+1 
-14 FGGTMQRG
+14 MQRG
-22 QSLGDILLDKK
+22 VSLGDILLEKGH
-33 KITQAQLD
+33 ITKAQLE
-41 DAKRWQR
+41 DAKRWQK

-63 IITEETMLSA
+63 IITEECMLSA

-79 TSYVNTELVVRR
+79 TTYLNTELVVRR

-104 RYTIM
+104 KHCIM
-109 PLDVKNNQI
+109 PIDIKAGQI
-118 VIATHDPHD
+118 IIATHDPHD
-127 ISAFEDIK
+127 IGAFEDVK
-135 MVTKMDVG
+135 MVSRMDVG
-143 FILAPQSIIESAIDK
+143 FVLAPKRIIESAIDK
-158 YYTNAGSFFVSTEA
+158 YYTNAGNFFVSDDATQKV
-172 ESRSVQMTS
+172 VQTTS
-181 AATQAKMTEI
+181 AATQQKLSEI
-191 ENRVDNTP
+191 ESRVDNTP

-272 GRIDFN
+272 GRIDFD
-278 NGDINIDLRV
+278 NGDISIDLRV

-320 DKLFK
+320 EHLFK
-325 QFSKIIKAPNG
+325 QFSRIIKAPNG

-350 TLYAVLSELNQP
+350 TLYAVLSELNKP

-444 IVRLIDM
+444 IIRLIDM
-451 GVAGYMVASSLNC
+451 GVASYMVASSVNC
-464 VVAQRLVKKLCPDC
+464 VVAQRLVKKLCHEC
-478 KKTRK
+478 KRRRE
-483 ITPEEQELLE
+483 IRPEEAALLH
-493 DKEITELCEPVGC
+493 DDSITHLYEPVGC
-506 PRCAN
+506 PRCGN

-522 IIEIDNELK
+522 IIEIDNDLR

-536 GKTTDELRDF
+536 GKNTEEIREF
-546 ARSHGATFLADSIRT
+546 AKEHGATFLEDSIKS
-561 LIKNGTT
+561 LIKDGAT
-568 SISEYYRLIYSI
+568 SISEFYRLIYSI

>member
-1 LDYNINSIKKEGY
+1 
-14 FGGTMQRG
+14 MQRG
-22 QSLGDILLDKK
+22 VSLGDILLEKGH
-33 KITQAQLD
+33 ITKAQLE
-41 DAKRWQR
+41 DAKRWQK

-63 IITEETMLSA
+63 IITEECMLSA

-79 TSYVNTELVVRR
+79 TTYLNTELVVRR

-104 RYTIM
+104 KHCIM
-109 PLDVKNNQI
+109 PIDIKAGQI
-118 VIATHDPHD
+118 IIATHDPHD
-127 ISAFEDIK
+127 IGAFEDVK
-135 MVTKMDVG
+135 MVARMDVG
-143 FILAPQSIIESAIDK
+143 FVLAPKRIIESAIDK
-158 YYTNAGSFFVSTEA
+158 YYTNAGNFFVSDEA
-172 ESRSVQMTS
+172 TQKVVQTTS
-181 AATQAKMTEI
+181 AATQQKLSEI
-191 ENRVDNTP
+191 ESRVDNTP

-272 GRIDFN
+272 GRIDFD
-278 NGDINIDLRV
+278 NGDISIDLRV

-320 DKLFK
+320 EQLFK
-325 QFSKIIKAPNG
+325 QFSRIIKAPNG

-350 TLYAVLSELNQP
+350 TLYAVLSELNKP

-444 IVRLIDM
+444 IIRLIDM
-451 GVAGYMVASSLNC
+451 GVASYMVASSVNC
-464 VVAQRLVKKLCPDC
+464 VVAQRLVKKLCPEC
-478 KKTRK
+478 KRRRE
-483 ITPEEQELLE
+483 IRPEEAALLH
-493 DKEITELCEPVGC
+493 DDSITHLYEPVGC
-506 PRCAN
+506 PRCGN

-522 IIEIDNELK
+522 IIEIDNDLR

-536 GKTTDELRDF
+536 GKNTEEIREF
-546 ARSHGATFLADSIRT
+546 AKEHGATFLEDSIKS
-561 LIKNGTT
+561 LIKDGTT
-568 SISEYYRLIYSI
+568 SISEFYRLIYSI

>member
-1 LDYNINSIKKEGY
+1 
-14 FGGTMQRG
+14 MQKG
-22 QSLGDILLDKK
+22 SSLGDILLEKGK
-33 KITQAQLD
+33 VSQAQLD

-48 THPNEKIS
+48 THPNEKVS
-56 AILLSRG
+56 SILLSRG
-63 IITEETMLSA
+63 IITEDIMLGA
-73 MAERFN
+73 MAERFG
-79 TSYVNTELVVRR
+79 TSYINTELVVRR
-91 PEILKNVPEQIVK
+91 PEILKNVPEPIVK
-104 RYTIM
+104 RHKIM
-109 PLDVKNNQI
+109 PLDIKGGQI
-118 VIATHDPHD
+118 IIATHDPHD
-127 ISAFEDIK
+127 IGAFEDIK

-143 FILAPQSIIESAIDK
+143 FVLAPQRLIESAIDK
-158 YYTNAGSFFVSTEA
+158 YYTNAGNFFVSNDA
-172 ESRSVQMTS
+172 EQKQVQMTS
-181 AATQAKMTEI
+181 EATQKKMSEI
-191 ENRVDNTP
+191 ESRVDNTP
-199 VVKLINSLIT
+199 VVKLINSVIT

-223 FEEQILV
+223 FEEQILI

-245 ISTLNSIVSRCK
+245 ISTQNSIVSRCK

-272 GRIDFN
+272 GRISFES
-278 NGDINIDLRV
+278 GDINIDLRV
-288 NTLPTIYGEKVNMR
+288 NTLPTLYGEKVNMR
-302 LLATEDAALITL
+302 LLATEDAALIKLT
-314 PDLGMP
+314 DLGMP
-320 DKLFK
+320 EKLFK

-350 TLYAVLSELNQP
+350 TLYAVLAELNQP

-451 GVAGYMVASSLNC
+451 GVASYMVASSVNC

-483 ITPEEQELLE
+483 ANPEEIAALE
-493 DKEITELCEPVGC
+493 DNSITELCEPVGC
-506 PRCAN
+506 PRCGN
-511 TGFKGR
+511 TGYRGR

-522 IIEIDNELK
+522 IIEINSDLR

-536 GKTTDELRDF
+536 GHTTEEIRDF
-546 ARSHGATFLADSIRT
+546 AKEHGATFLADSIKT
-561 LIKNGTT
+561 LIANGTT
-568 SISEYYRLIYSI
+568 SINEYYRLIYSI

>member
-1 LDYNINSIKKEGY
+1 
-14 FGGTMQRG
+14 MQRG
-22 QSLGDILLDKK
+22 ASLGDILLEKGFVK
-33 KITQAQLD
+33 QAQLD
-41 DAKRWQR
+41 DAKRWQK

-63 IITEETMLSA
+63 IITEDAMLSA

-79 TSYVNTELVVRR
+79 TTYINTELVVRR

-104 RYTIM
+104 KHCIM
-109 PLDVKNNQI
+109 PLDVKAGQI
-118 VIATHDPHD
+118 IIATHDPHD
-127 ISAFEDIK
+127 IGAFEDVK
-135 MVTKMDVG
+135 MVTRMDVG
-143 FILAPQSIIESAIDK
+143 FVLAPQRIIESAIEK
-158 YYTNAGSFFVSTEA
+158 YYTNAGNFFVSDEA
-172 ESRSVQMTS
+172 TQKVVQQTS
-181 AATQAKMTEI
+181 AATQQKLSEI
-191 ENRVDNTP
+191 ESRVDNTP

-320 DKLFK
+320 DKLFD
-325 QFSKIIKAPNG
+325 QFSRIIKAPNG

-350 TLYAVLSELNQP
+350 TLYAVLSELNKP

-451 GVAGYMVASSLNC
+451 GVASYMVASSVNC
-464 VVAQRLVKKLCPDC
+464 VVAQRLVKKLCPEC
-478 KKTRK
+478 KRK
-483 ITPEEQELLE
+483 REIKAEEAALLKDQSITH
-493 DKEITELCEPVGC
+493 IYEPVGC
-506 PRCAN
+506 PRCGN
-511 TGFKGR
+511 TGYKGR

-522 IIEIDNELK
+522 IIEIDSDLR

-536 GKTTDELRDF
+536 GRTTEEIRDF
-546 ARSHGATFLADSIRT
+546 AKEHGATFLEDSIRT
-561 LIKNGTT
+561 LIGNGTT
-568 SISEYYRLIYSI
+568 SMSEFYRLIYSI